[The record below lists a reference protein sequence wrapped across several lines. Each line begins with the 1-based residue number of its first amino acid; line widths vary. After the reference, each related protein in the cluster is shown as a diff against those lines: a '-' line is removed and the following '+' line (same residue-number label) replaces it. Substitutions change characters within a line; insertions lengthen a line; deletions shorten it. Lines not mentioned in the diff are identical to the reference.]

1 MEEEYSGAK
10 VWSKQNYD
18 KNVNKY
24 KCKYS
29 FVLMAV

>member
-10 VWSKQNYD
+10 VWSGQDYEEY
-18 KNVNKY
+18 VNKY

-29 FVLMAV
+29 FFLKAV